1 MRRTFAFT
9 VAAALAALLACGSAM
24 AERPDGVGP
33 PDNSGGANK
42 PENPGGGGGKP
53 AVPGRGSG
61 DIFADQVVLWRD
73 VDGLPLYVQVPG
85 GIDDETGE
93 PTGVAVPCLQPIFAP
108 ASDLGTAD
116 PEVSAYVGTVDSI
129 TPVPTLFNP
138 VTNPADGREVNAVP
152 LGGTGLAGEEC
163 DASRPAL
170 TETDY
175 STCDPN
181 EDGVLDNICA
191 EEVAFE
197 RLSVAR
203 SPQRVLDKQLREAIT
218 NLQPPA
224 ILSLDHAGR
233 FVYGDGQ
240 IDAPTAALALHQELM
255 INEVLTSL
263 PPNPAPFDL
272 PTNGI
277 EGYDFLDHAAS
288 MLGTAAAK
296 GGLVDLDLV
305 VYDNRILDIPNQTI
319 GETVEGDG
327 NVGEDGELYYHY
339 EGYTYDRAA
348 KYPGCVTGFF
358 LIDEDNDPS
367 TLPTP
372 AEFQGPISYY
382 VWGQDEP
389 SFIAGNVY
397 GFAMAADDTMRV
409 ITFVHDNIVTF
420 VDKVGER
427 INEDWCTVIDP
438 R

>member
-1 MRRTFAFT
+1 
-9 VAAALAALLACGSAM
+9 
-24 AERPDGVGP
+24 
-33 PDNSGGANK
+33 
-42 PENPGGGGGKP
+42 
-53 AVPGRGSG
+53 
-61 DIFADQVVLWRD
+61 
-73 VDGLPLYVQVPG
+73 
-85 GIDDETGE
+85 
-93 PTGVAVPCLQPIFAP
+93 
-108 ASDLGTAD
+108 
-116 PEVSAYVGTVDSI
+116 
-129 TPVPTLFNP
+129 
-138 VTNPADGREVNAVP
+138 
-152 LGGTGLAGEEC
+152 
-163 DASRPAL
+163 
-170 TETDY
+170 
-175 STCDPN
+175 
-181 EDGVLDNICA
+181 
-191 EEVAFE
+191 
-197 RLSVAR
+197 
-203 SPQRVLDKQLREAIT
+203 
-218 NLQPPA
+218 
-224 ILSLDHAGR
+224 
-233 FVYGDGQ
+233 
-240 IDAPTAALALHQELM
+240 
-255 INEVLTSL
+255 
-263 PPNPAPFDL
+263 
-272 PTNGI
+272 
-277 EGYDFLDHAAS
+277 

-372 AEFQGPISYY
+372 AEFQGPISYS